1 MHLTILLALGGAS
14 VLLLARTLSGGDI
27 GLRERVAPLLA
38 IAVGLIMGALSA
50 LIVLST
56 QIDIVPD
63 DIEAGLAPILI
74 AGVTL
79 ALGLGIGYRTLRH

>member
-14 VLLLARTLSGGDI
+14 VLLLARTMSGGDI

-74 AGVTL
+74 VGVTL

>member
-27 GLRERVAPLLA
+27 GLRDRVAPLLA
-38 IAVGLIMGALSA
+38 VAVGLIMGALSA

-56 QIDIVPD
+56 QIDMVPD
-63 DIEAGLAPILI
+63 DVETGLAPVLI
-74 AGVTL
+74 VGVTL

>member
-27 GLRERVAPLLA
+27 GLRDRVAPPLA
-38 IAVGLIMGALSA
+38 VAVGLIMGALSA

-56 QIDIVPD
+56 QIDMVPD
-63 DIEAGLAPILI
+63 DVETGLAPILI
-74 AGVTL
+74 VGVTL